1 MMGLN
6 CQENVVGGGHSFLLA
21 DGKRRRPLPSAVMIR
36 MRNVGSWLC
45 LLLWGGVHAL
55 QLEHVV
61 AHHVAHAAHTAHCHH
76 HHEPVSS
83 LPWDADFPVVDASED
98 CPLCDWTGV
107 PALASVSTA
116 TSGDQPAWPV
126 RPTLGSVQA
135 GWSEATM
142 WAGLGWR
149 GPPVADFS

>member
-1 MMGLN
+1 
-6 CQENVVGGGHSFLLA
+6 
-21 DGKRRRPLPSAVMIR
+21 MIQLR
-36 MRNVGSWLC
+36 VFGAWMC

-61 AHHVAHAAHTAHCHH
+61 VHHLADAAHAAHCHH

-83 LPWDADFPVVDASED
+83 LPCGADFPVVDASEG

-135 GWSEATM
+135 GWSETTL

-149 GPPVADFS
+149 GPPVTDFS